1 LQYCVIVAA
10 TAADAAP
17 LQFLAPYAGCTI
29 GEYFRDN
36 GTHAVIFYDDLSKQ
50 AVAYRQMSLLLRR
63 PPGREAYPGDV
74 FYLHSRLLE
83 RAAKVSD
90 ALGAGSL
97 TALPVI
103 ETQAGDVSAYIPTN
117 VISITDGQIFLE
129 TELFNQGVRPAVN
142 VGLSV
147 SRVGSAAQMKAM
159 KQVSGTLK
167 LDLAQYREVA
177 AFAQFGSD
185 LDAATQKQLNR
196 GARLVEM
203 LKQDQFVPISVEEQV
218 VILFAGVRGHL
229 DEVEVSDV
237 AAFEVSWRK
246 YIKDNHSD
254 ILETI
259 VKEGELSE
267 ALEARLSE
275 ICSNFV
281 SNFSA

>member
-1 LQYCVIVAA
+1 
-10 TAADAAP
+10 
-17 LQFLAPYAGCTI
+17 
-29 GEYFRDN
+29 
-36 GTHAVIFYDDLSKQ
+36 
-50 AVAYRQMSLLLRR
+50 
-63 PPGREAYPGDV
+63 
-74 FYLHSRLLE
+74 
-83 RAAKVSD
+83 
-90 ALGAGSL
+90 
-97 TALPVI
+97 
-103 ETQAGDVSAYIPTN
+103 
-117 VISITDGQIFLE
+117 
-129 TELFNQGVRPAVN
+129 
-142 VGLSV
+142 
-147 SRVGSAAQMKAM
+147 MKAM

-237 AAFEVSWRK
+237 PAFEVSWRK

-254 ILETI
+254 ILDTI
-259 VKEGELSE
+259 VKEGEISD

-275 ICSNFV
+275 ICSKLRFKLLRIRRRL
-281 SNFSA
+281 SEEIP

>member
-1 LQYCVIVAA
+1 
-10 TAADAAP
+10 
-17 LQFLAPYAGCTI
+17 
-29 GEYFRDN
+29 
-36 GTHAVIFYDDLSKQ
+36 
-50 AVAYRQMSLLLRR
+50 
-63 PPGREAYPGDV
+63 
-74 FYLHSRLLE
+74 
-83 RAAKVSD
+83 
-90 ALGAGSL
+90 
-97 TALPVI
+97 
-103 ETQAGDVSAYIPTN
+103 
-117 VISITDGQIFLE
+117 
-129 TELFNQGVRPAVN
+129 
-142 VGLSV
+142 
-147 SRVGSAAQMKAM
+147 
-159 KQVSGTLK
+159 
-167 LDLAQYREVA
+167 VA